1 MKFKWPTIGKLCYT
15 VFNHRGKPGQDELSS
30 VTTHPLWCQ
39 LDPPRPQ
46 RACGLILFYCCLGTG
61 DGKHN
66 VLAPYVHETSKAIFS
81 QGGEFCNFDHS
92 PCSVTTQAQWPGSHS
107 LNRRMFTVTWGIT
120 CLEFT
125 VIPVNPVSQGGTGRK
140 GGSRLS
146 KGPAKWDRKLHV
158 VTGTQL
164 RKQLGEL
171 SKQEQNLSL
180 RGECV
185 RKLGSL
191 Q

>member
-15 VFNHRGKPGQDELSS
+15 VFNHGGKPGQVELSS
-30 VTTHPLWCQ
+30 VTTHLLVSARPSKTPESMWVDSVLLLFGDRRGKTQCFDPLCTWNEQ
-39 LDPPRPQ
+39 SNFLPRG
-46 RACGLILFYCCLGTG
+46 RI
-61 DGKHN
+61 
-66 VLAPYVHETSKAIFS
+66 
-81 QGGEFCNFDHS
+81 CNFDHS

-107 LNRRMFTVTWGIT
+107 LNRRTFTVTWGIT

-125 VIPVNPVSQGGTGRK
+125 VIPVNPVSQGGTWRK

-171 SKQEQNLSL
+171 SKQEHNLSL